1 MEQLSKKCVNCGK
14 VFFGDY
20 AHGKDVWRKRRYCS
34 TECKAESER
43 GEHRA
48 PALTKTCQH
57 CGKKFFNRRASGR
70 AIEPG
75 RWKMAKFCSPK
86 CRWASQEGKAWGRG
100 ISTEDVSNRFMRH
113 VEKLKDGTGCW
124 RWTAKTSETGYGSFA
139 VDGATR
145 LAHRAAYELFVGRI
159 PKGKGFHGTCVCHK
173 CDHPWCVNPKHLFL
187 GTIQRDIKDKSKKG
201 RQARGARH
209 GRAKLTEVKVQMIRS
224 LDATGLYTKE
234 AIADQFRI
242 TRETVWSICAGET
255 WSYLA

>member
-100 ISTEDVSNRFMRH
+100 FKEDLNTRFMRH
-113 VEKLKDGTGCW
+113 VKKLKDGTGCW
-124 RWTAKTSETGYGSFA
+124 LWTAKKSRAGYGSLDI
-139 VDGATR
+139 DGVTR
-145 LAHRAAYELFVGRI
+145 LTHRVAYELFVDKI

-187 GTIQRDIKDKSKKG
+187 GTIQEDMADKVTKD
-201 RQARGARH
+201 RQAMGARH
-209 GRAKLTEVKVQMIRS
+209 GRSILTEDHVSMIRTLYATNRFS
-224 LDATGLYTKE
+224 LKEIARRFGVSKQTIHYIGTG
-234 AIADQFRI
+234 R
-242 TRETVWSICAGET
+242 T